1 LAMHRGLLLYVPTLT
16 EMDVHGVGGI
26 MRRDGE
32 ASAAVIISLL
42 HARKKC
48 QSQVLLGWSKKLGG
62 RLEKESIE
70 LVKAVS
76 ECCNKG

>member
-1 LAMHRGLLLYVPTLT
+1 MHRGLLLYVPTLT

-42 HARKKC
+42 HARKKNVNLKYY
-48 QSQVLLGWSKKLGG
+48 SGG
-62 RLEKESIE
+62 QR
-70 LVKAVS
+70 
-76 ECCNKG
+76 N

>member
-1 LAMHRGLLLYVPTLT
+1 MHRGLLLYVPTLT

-42 HARKKC
+42 HARKKMSISSTTRVVKEIRGEIGKREHRASKT
-48 QSQVLLGWSKKLGG
+48 SQ
-62 RLEKESIE
+62 
-70 LVKAVS
+70 
-76 ECCNKG
+76 